1 MAFPPS
7 PPYFTLFPFSPFSSA
22 CSTSQSYKVCSLC
35 PHFLIYSH
43 LSIFCSTLQSYRR
56 CSSCPPFRFHLKIS
70 ILCLPYNVFLQ
81 CVPLTTVGTASA
93 PGAAEGGA
101 RSSAHGQQAD
111 CTSAGPSG
119 CPAPDGHAEE

>member
-1 MAFPPS
+1 MPI
-7 PPYFTLFPFSPFSSA
+7 
-22 CSTSQSYKVCSLC
+22 V
-35 PHFLIYSH
+35 I
-43 LSIFCSTLQSYRR
+43 SIFLLFLFLAMLAALPKATSTLQSYRR